1 MDLSLNNPQI
11 EDICN
16 HNIKNM
22 PSDNLYN
29 AFNEFIFNSDIK
41 VIGKLLHR
49 FNFFNL
55 TKHLAGDIVELGV
68 FKGSGVATFI
78 KFLEIFATH
87 SNKKVIGFDLFNKNN
102 TVVNNYE
109 NGITMKTVYSKVAT
123 HDELSYDVVKNKLQN
138 INNDLSKF
146 ILVEGDVCKTTKDFT
161 LDNPG
166 FRISLLYVD
175 LDLNDGKYGEEN
187 TNSQSA
193 VRSLQ
198 MLTDYAKEHYINV
211 ICIGQVN
218 KSGNMAGSQ
227 KLKHM
232 VDAMLHLSIEKKDE
246 DFKGL
251 RVLETIKNRFG
262 GAGWT
267 FFMDLKGNGFN
278 EVARIGAR

>member
-1 MDLSLNNPQI
+1 MKLNVKRDGITFGSNILDVKIPAKLRERHKCGVSYIDDAFGGEGFTPSTISLFTGEPG
-11 EDICN
+11 
-16 HNIKNM
+16 
-22 PSDNLYN
+22 
-29 AFNEFIFNSDIK
+29 A
-41 VIGKLLHR
+41 GKTTLM
-49 FNFFNL
+49 L
-55 TKHLAGDIVELGV
+55 TLADALTGQGY
-68 FKGSGVATFI
+68 TC
-78 KFLEIFATH
+78 
-87 SNKKVIGFDLFNKNN
+87 LFNTAEESLYQVKLTCERLNMS
-102 TVVNNYE
+102 
-109 NGITMKTVYSKVAT
+109 NGFIAGQESYVPRLIKQCDALRKKSPSKPFFLIV
-123 HDELSYDVVKNKLQN
+123 DSLQ
-138 INNDLSKF
+138 
-146 ILVEGDVCKTTKDFT
+146 T
-161 LDNPG
+161 
-166 FRISLLYVD
+166 
-175 LDLNDGKYGEEN
+175 LNDGKYGEDN

-267 FFMDLKGNGFN
+267 FFMDLKGNGFS

>member
-1 MDLSLNNPQI
+1 MKLNVRRDGITFGSNILDVKIPAKLRERHKCGVSYIDDAFGGEGFTPSTISLFTGEPG
-11 EDICN
+11 
-16 HNIKNM
+16 
-22 PSDNLYN
+22 
-29 AFNEFIFNSDIK
+29 A
-41 VIGKLLHR
+41 GKTTLM
-49 FNFFNL
+49 L
-55 TKHLAGDIVELGV
+55 TLADALTGQGY
-68 FKGSGVATFI
+68 TC
-78 KFLEIFATH
+78 
-87 SNKKVIGFDLFNKNN
+87 LFNTAEESLYQVKLTCERLNMS
-102 TVVNNYE
+102 
-109 NGITMKTVYSKVAT
+109 NGFIAGQ
-123 HDELSYDVVKNKLQN
+123 ESYVPRLIKQCDALRKKSPGKPFFLIVDSLQ
-138 INNDLSKF
+138 
-146 ILVEGDVCKTTKDFT
+146 T
-161 LDNPG
+161 
-166 FRISLLYVD
+166 
-175 LDLNDGKYGEEN
+175 LNDGKYGEDN

-267 FFMDLKGNGFN
+267 FFMDLKGNGFS

>member
-175 LDLNDGKYGEEN
+175 LDLNEPVYHSLMNLWDRILPGGYIVFDEYEYHKFDESNGVDLFLKDKLIKYEVIS
-187 TNSQSA
+187 TNW
-193 VRSLQ
+193 
-198 MLTDYAKEHYINV
+198 
-211 ICIGQVN
+211 
-218 KSGNMAGSQ
+218 MAPTAY
-227 KLKHM
+227 L
-232 VDAMLHLSIEKKDE
+232 IKKRD
-246 DFKGL
+246 
-251 RVLETIKNRFG
+251 
-262 GAGWT
+262 
-267 FFMDLKGNGFN
+267 
-278 EVARIGAR
+278 